1 MSDIAK
7 NYIQVLDQ
15 IKSNIKTAQIKASLS
30 VNQEMLILYWNIG
43 RLILDQQ
50 NKEKWGAGIV
60 RALSKDLQVEFS
72 SMKGLSY
79 TNLRYMQRFAK
90 TYPDLLCQEPLGK
103 LGHPILNITWY
114 HNLAL
119 LEKAKTNEQ
128 RLWYAKKTIENG
140 WSRNVLAIQI
150 EGQAYDRQAL
160 DQKKIHNFDVAL
172 PDPQSDLATQ
182 ILKNEYNFEFLT
194 ISKKHKEKE
203 LEDALVSNIIK
214 FLLELGK
221 GFAFVGQQYHIEVDG
236 DDFYID
242 LLFYHIKLKSYIVIE
257 LKTGKFKPEYVGK
270 LGFYL
275 SCVDADLRDETD
287 NNSIGI
293 ILCQSENKA
302 VKDRSVQLLTKPVG
316 VSTYKIT
323 KDIPKE
329 LKSLENI
336 KKLL

>member
-160 DQKKIHNFDVAL
+160 DQKKIHN
-172 PDPQSDLATQ
+172 
-182 ILKNEYNFEFLT
+182 
-194 ISKKHKEKE
+194 
-203 LEDALVSNIIK
+203 
-214 FLLELGK
+214 
-221 GFAFVGQQYHIEVDG
+221 
-236 DDFYID
+236 
-242 LLFYHIKLKSYIVIE
+242 
-257 LKTGKFKPEYVGK
+257 
-270 LGFYL
+270 
-275 SCVDADLRDETD
+275 
-287 NNSIGI
+287 
-293 ILCQSENKA
+293 
-302 VKDRSVQLLTKPVG
+302 
-316 VSTYKIT
+316 
-323 KDIPKE
+323 
-329 LKSLENI
+329 
-336 KKLL
+336 